1 MTPNPMASD
10 VPELARRR
18 VQVVAYDAEWPRIFE
33 RLKAA
38 IRDAVRDAADAIEH
52 VGSTSVPGLAAKPI
66 IDIDVVVADEADV
79 AEAIAMLAAAG
90 YPHKGDAGVPG
101 REAFDQPPH
110 LPEHHLYLCVEG
122 AGPLVAHLRLRDHLR
137 ANPGTAREYAALKR
151 ELTAAYGDDRE
162 GYTEAK
168 TVFIERVL
176 AGG

>member
-1 MTPNPMASD
+1 VISEYDPRWPALFC
-10 VPELARRR
+10 EL
-18 VQVVAYDAEWPRIFE
+18 
-33 RLKAA
+33 
-38 IRDAVRDAADAIEH
+38 RDALPAGLRMCARSIEH
-52 VGSTSVPGLAAKPI
+52 VGSTAVPGLAAKPI